1 MRSISCSAFG
11 VLLLSAVAF
20 HAQASG
26 TNKVCNGRKTDVVF
40 AVIHEDSDD
49 PDARCDLQGA
59 RCHVTLQGWYT
70 LKPGVC
76 TEVAVGSRWESLLSI
91 FVKDA
96 ADGRYRP
103 EAFPVNEKFDKDRSE
118 KNSGVVNV
126 NVCLPVGPFRR
137 QLPGTL
143 APLVNPVA
151 ACGSGEAF
159 HPINYVMRSGPD
171 THVVL
176 TVN

>member
-1 MRSISCSAFG
+1 MVHGAFG
-11 VLLLSAVAF
+11 VLLSCAVAF
-20 HAQASG
+20 HAHAAG
-26 TNKVCNGRKTDVVF
+26 TNKVCNARRTDIVF
-40 AVIHEDSDD
+40 AVIHEDSDG
-49 PDARCDLQGA
+49 PAAGCELQRSRC
-59 RCHVTLQGWYT
+59 RVTLQGWYT

-76 TEVAVGSRWESLLSI
+76 TEVALGSRWESLLSI

-103 EAFPVNEKFDKDRSE
+103 EAFPVNDKFDKDTSE
-118 KNSGVVNV
+118 KTSGVANV

-143 APLVNPVA
+143 APLLNPGVP
-151 ACGSGEAF
+151 CGAGEAL
-159 HPINYVMRSGPD
+159 HPLNYVMRSGPD